1 MIRALDMLGG
11 ISPPATPERTS
22 RPVDVQSQPVCS
34 MVAAVATP
42 RRSKRLVT
50 RNDLPH
56 TPESLPRSSDRS
68 ESKFK
73 IRKIRRRAEVEIV
86 PGAKRVKKDV
96 KVRLSDVKNADTDH
110 GMVGP
115 IGKIH
120 LIQGM

>member
-1 MIRALDMLGG
+1 MG
-11 ISPPATPERTS
+11 IAIE
-22 RPVDVQSQPVCS
+22 
-34 MVAAVATP
+34 TP

-50 RNDLPH
+50 RNDLPP

-73 IRKIRRRAEVEIV
+73 IRKIRRRVEVEIV
-86 PGAKRVKKDV
+86 VPARRPKRAV
-96 KVRLSDVKNADTDH
+96 KVQLEEVKTGHTDH

-120 LIQGM
+120 LIQGEYYYYARISCMASGLISQRDYVMIPGGC